1 MAISNKK
8 VYLKSDIEKVWNIV
22 TSLGNYKWRSD
33 IVKIEMLEKGKK
45 FVEYTKDGYKTIF
58 TITHFESEKRYEFDM
73 ENENMKGHWIGI
85 FSKYSDGTLIDFT
98 EDVNVKK
105 IIMKPFAKIYLKNQQ
120 KCYINDLKK
129 ELNIR

>member
-8 VYLKSDIEKVWNIV
+8 VYLKSDIGKVWNIV
-22 TSLGNYKWRSD
+22 TSLENYKWRSD
-33 IVKIEMLEKGKK
+33 IEKIEILEKGKK

-58 TITHFESEKRYEFDM
+58 AITHFESETRYEFDM
-73 ENENMKGHWIGI
+73 KNENMKGHWRGI
-85 FSKYSDGTLIDFT
+85 FTKCSDGTLIDFT

-105 IIMKPFAKIYLKNQQ
+105 IILKPFARIYLKNQQ

-129 ELNIR
+129 ELNE

>member
-8 VYLKSDIEKVWNIV
+8 VHLKSDIGKVWNIV
-22 TSLGNYKWRSD
+22 TSLQNYKWRSD
-33 IVKIEMLEKGKK
+33 IEKIEILEKGKK

-58 TITHFESEKRYEFDM
+58 TITHFQSERRYEFDM
-73 ENENMKGHWIGI
+73 ENENMKGHWSGI
-85 FSKYSDGTLIDFT
+85 FTKCSDGTLIDFT

-105 IIMKPFAKIYLKNQQ
+105 IILKPFAKIYLKNQQ

-129 ELNIR
+129 ELNE

>member
-8 VYLKSDIEKVWNIV
+8 VYLKSDIEKVWNVV
-22 TSLGNYKWRSD
+22 TSLENYKWRSD
-33 IVKIEMLEKGKK
+33 IEKIEILENGKK

-58 TITHFESEKRYEFDM
+58 TITNFESEKRYEFDM
-73 ENENMKGHWIGI
+73 ENENMQGHWTGI
-85 FSKYSDGTLIDFT
+85 FTKYSDGTLIDFT

-105 IIMKPFAKIYLKNQQ
+105 IIIKPFARIYLKNQQ

-129 ELNIR
+129 ELNE